1 MPIPSKADDIPNDNK
16 AVCGKTF
23 TLFMNLSL
31 ENGLAQ
37 CENWYV
43 FYIGE
48 KSIIKIPFL
57 MLVEIHFAL
66 EVARKGI
73 FFFSLTVYDNIFF
86 SSPLC
91 NMQITKHHVL
101 K

>member
-73 FFFSLTVYDNIFF
+73 FFFFFDSLWQYFRFF
-86 SSPLC
+86 S
-91 NMQITKHHVL
+91 IV
-101 K
+101 

>member
-1 MPIPSKADDIPNDNK
+1 MALHS
-16 AVCGKTF
+16 VKTD
-23 TLFMNLSL
+23 TL
-31 ENGLAQ
+31 
-37 CENWYV
+37 

-73 FFFSLTVYDNIFF
+73 FFFFL
-86 SSPLC
+86 
-91 NMQITKHHVL
+91 
-101 K
+101 

>member
-1 MPIPSKADDIPNDNK
+1 MPIPFKADDIPNDNK

-23 TLFMNLSL
+23 TLFMKLSL

-73 FFFSLTVYDNIFF
+73 FFFFFDSLWQYFLFF
-86 SSPLC
+86 S
-91 NMQITKHHVL
+91 IV
-101 K
+101 